1 MTKNKNERV
10 SVVKRTIEDL
20 WNGNIASAEN
30 CGVGDPEIENLVIL
44 IERHKELLNK
54 ELGQQQKS
62 IFEKYV
68 DCTEEY
74 VCLISKCAFR
84 DGFSLA
90 SRLMAEALS
99 ENT

>member
-1 MTKNKNERV
+1 MKP
-10 SVVKRTIEDL
+10 TIEDL
-20 WNGNIASAEN
+20 WNGNITSAEK
-30 CGVGDPEIENLVIL
+30 CGVGDPEIGNLVIL

-74 VCLISKCAFR
+74 MCLISKCAFS

-90 SRLMAEALS
+90 SKLMTEALS
-99 ENT
+99 ESL